1 MCDVVITD
9 KERKQSGMSTS
20 YSRSSLRSVVLFAQI
35 SGSVRS
41 DQWFCIYV
49 CMYIVSVLNVCF
61 QNNVYTQSDFFS
73 VCFVIEK
80 K

>member
-49 CMYIVSVLNVCF
+49 VSVLKVCF
-61 QNNVYTQSDFFS
+61 QNNVYTQRDFFS